1 MQQAR
6 AVGEGAEERAPV
18 VGAHLA
24 ELQVLLTVGRG
35 SFALGPLGGEEQRR
49 RDHGRGQAL
58 EVFLRGVDL
67 AGVERVAQLLGQR
80 GAHGLLGR
88 ALAELDVE
96 IGVGHAQHVQRG
108 AQALHVFVGA
118 VVGGHDE
125 QARAV
130 IGAAV
135 DDAGGVELLELR
147 LDAQGDAVGVLARGG
162 HGDGVG
168 LVAVL
173 HGHFRRFE
181 NVRAAETVG
190 GLGLVLLALSVGH
203 VVDVVRLRVGAGG
216 QQLRHGLAADVLN
229 AEQLHGARAVGGDV
243 VVQIVKITHKFPSR
257 GPIRPLVFFA
267 AIITHPAPNAKR
279 RFAAADCTNIA
290 AGREKFSCR
299 RSPVSLCKRQKY
311 WYNDFV

>member
-1 MQQAR
+1 ML
-6 AVGEGAEERAPV
+6 
-18 VGAHLA
+18 LA
-24 ELQVLLTVGRG
+24 VGRG
-35 SFALGPLGGEEQRR
+35 SLALGPLGGEEQRR

-108 AQALHVFVGA
+108 AQALHVLVGA

-130 IGAAV
+130 VGAAV

-147 LDAQGDAVGVLARGG
+147 LHAQGNAVGVLTRGG

-173 HGHFRRFE
+173 HGHFRRLE
-181 NVRAAETVG
+181 NVRTAEGVG
-190 GLGLVLLALSVGH
+190 GLGLVLLALGVGH

-216 QQLRHGLAADVLN
+216 QQLAHGLAADVLN
-229 AEQLHGARAVGGDV
+229 TEQLHGARAVGGDV

>member
-1 MQQAR
+1 M
-6 AVGEGAEERAPV
+6 
-18 VGAHLA
+18 
-24 ELQVLLTVGRG
+24 
-35 SFALGPLGGEEQRR
+35 
-49 RDHGRGQAL
+49 
-58 EVFLRGVDL
+58 
-67 AGVERVAQLLGQR
+67 
-80 GAHGLLGR
+80 
-88 ALAELDVE
+88 E

-135 DDAGGVELLELR
+135 DDAGGVELLEFR

-190 GLGLVLLALSVGH
+190 GLGLVLLALGVGH

-243 VVQIVKITHKFPSR
+243 VVQIVKITHMLPSR
-257 GPIRPLVFFA
+257 DA
-267 AIITHPAPNAKR
+267 
-279 RFAAADCTNIA
+279 
-290 AGREKFSCR
+290 
-299 RSPVSLCKRQKY
+299 
-311 WYNDFV
+311 

>member
-1 MQQAR
+1 MAR
-6 AVGEGAEERAPV
+6 
-18 VGAHLA
+18 
-24 ELQVLLTVGRG
+24 
-35 SFALGPLGGEEQRR
+35 
-49 RDHGRGQAL
+49 
-58 EVFLRGVDL
+58 
-67 AGVERVAQLLGQR
+67 VERVAQLLGQR

-108 AQALHVFVGA
+108 AQTLHVLIGA
-118 VVGGHDE
+118 FVGGHDE

-130 IGAAV
+130 VGTAV

-147 LDAQGDAVGVLARGG
+147 LHAQGDAVGRLARGG

-173 HGHFRRFE
+173 HGHFRRLE
-181 NVRAAETVG
+181 NVRAAKGIG
-190 GLGLVLLALSVGH
+190 GLGLVLLALGVGH
-203 VVDVVRLRVGAGG
+203 VLNVVRLRVGAGG

-243 VVQIVKITHKFPSR
+243 VVQIVKITHMFPFP
-257 GPIRPLVFFA
+257 GPLSAPLFFFA

-279 RFAAADCTNIA
+279 RFAAADCTNID
-290 AGREKFSCR
+290 AGRKKFSCR
-299 RSPVSLCKRQKY
+299 RAPVSLCKRQKCC
-311 WYNDFV
+311 YNDFV

>member
-1 MQQAR
+1 M
-6 AVGEGAEERAPV
+6 
-18 VGAHLA
+18 
-24 ELQVLLTVGRG
+24 
-35 SFALGPLGGEEQRR
+35 
-49 RDHGRGQAL
+49 
-58 EVFLRGVDL
+58 
-67 AGVERVAQLLGQR
+67 
-80 GAHGLLGR
+80 
-88 ALAELDVE
+88 E

-108 AQALHVFVGA
+108 AQALHVLVGA

-243 VVQIVKITHKFPSR
+243 VVQIVKITHMFPSR
-257 GPIRPLVFFA
+257 DAWAPLGFLCRHYNTPRAKCKAPIHR
-267 AIITHPAPNAKR
+267 
-279 RFAAADCTNIA
+279 
-290 AGREKFSCR
+290 GRLHKHCR
-299 RSPVSLCKRQKY
+299 RAQKNFLPQIAGFSLQAAKMLL
-311 WYNDFV
+311 